1 MEWDEIHFDVRL
13 LQRVPY
19 EGVSRMQTS
28 LRRKHRDRVVRRG
41 LGMMIESDFY
51 TTEAGR
57 KHFND
62 SLTSIR
68 YCVQET
74 CNFDVLYVREP
85 AWLRTQIPTPPH
97 ARMRFPCTYPASSPS
112 SRPSPVPMRGAHKL
126 TKTSPC
132 PLAKNKSYLTTTNYD
147 FAYDMTRKARP
158 AKSVRTA
165 LNHEIMMYAVCQKEP
180 LGLDKAVE
188 EIRFR
193 MSRYNVR
200 PNMMVIPPQL
210 ALYMSLAPEAK
221 TLYAEG
227 GPKADAQ
234 FEAGYEGFES
244 RNFRGLTVV
253 TSEPFEVAEDQE
265 CIQMLTRHTQVGEHY
280 IMKPPEPGVEVKR
293 EVKGFCDI
301 VIYDEEGDQ
310 HVRMS
315 WSDAVKATCA
325 DKLIP
330 AGGAGPGVSKG
341 NDTTMPL
348 KEWLQYAVTWAYLN
362 EQGYE
367 KTGDANDMPDADWF
381 EQFGFNAPDMGFEA
395 TNDQKSFKAWVT
407 WVKTNPKSERIQ
419 IVLARPFIEHEMHSA
434 VVAVAGK
441 DTGCTLFGPSDMQ
454 IAANIQVK
462 TIEGHYTCHIKSVV
476 SKPQNVFVA
485 RDVCCAGYV
494 AGGNVAYF
502 SRKADGT
509 YDLDTMDANLESRL
523 GVEGAAND
531 FHPSLFAFPS
541 HAGHTTAQSQMDTVC
556 SLTGRTLPWNTT
568 NPGADG
574 KDKFP
579 GGEKMYDAYSSKVHF
594 GSIHYGEDGNA
605 SRAHAFVSA
614 GSVNNSLCFRGPHR
628 VFNPYNQRLMNLV
641 PGLGHFGPDAI
652 PGVSAALARTSPAQ
666 NHGPAHTTAQ
676 PAPPPLITL
685 PLFAT
690 GRSLAPRRVD
700 ILEGRSRGDGA
711 GASRASGVVNVNVSC
726 QRVCV
731 CVCVCVCVLCAWA
744 LRRQ

>member
-1 MEWDEIHFDVRL
+1 M
-13 LQRVPY
+13 
-19 EGVSRMQTS
+19 S
-28 LRRKHRDRVVRRG
+28 
-41 LGMMIESDFY
+41 
-51 TTEAGR
+51 
-57 KHFND
+57 
-62 SLTSIR
+62 
-68 YCVQET
+68 
-74 CNFDVLYVREP
+74 
-85 AWLRTQIPTPPH
+85 
-97 ARMRFPCTYPASSPS
+97 
-112 SRPSPVPMRGAHKL
+112 
-126 TKTSPC
+126 
-132 PLAKNKSYLTTTNYD
+132 
-147 FAYDMTRKARP
+147 RKARP

-165 LNHEIMMYAVCQKEP
+165 LNHEIMMYAVCQKEA

-280 IMKPPEPGVEVKR
+280 IMKPPEPGVEVKENGR
-293 EVKGFCDI
+293 GFCDI
-301 VIYDEEGDQ
+301 IIYDEEGDQ

-315 WSDAVKATCA
+315 WSDAVKATCVA
-325 DKLIP
+325 EIVKRYLNDDGDARYPNAQQALDSVT
-330 AGGAGPGVSKG
+330 VSTG
-341 NDTTMPL
+341 DTNGMPL
-348 KEWLQYAVTWAYLN
+348 KQWLQYAVTWAYLN
-362 EQGYE
+362 EKGYSS
-367 KTGDANDMPDADWF
+367 TGAGFTDENWF
-381 EQFGFNAPDMGFEA
+381 NQFGFNAPAKYGFVNAQGE
-395 TNDQKSFKAWVT
+395 TGNTFEEWVT
-407 WVKTNPKSERIQ
+407 WVKTNSSAKRIQ

-509 YDLDTMDANLESRL
+509 YDLETMAANLESRL

-556 SLTGRTLPWNTT
+556 SLTGRTLPWNTA

-652 PGVSAALARTSPAQ
+652 PGSECC
-666 NHGPAHTTAQ
+666 
-676 PAPPPLITL
+676 
-685 PLFAT
+685 T
-690 GRSLAPRRVD
+690 G
-700 ILEGRSRGDGA
+700 
-711 GASRASGVVNVNVSC
+711 
-726 QRVCV
+726 
-731 CVCVCVCVLCAWA
+731 
-744 LRRQ
+744 

>member
-1 MEWDEIHFDVRL
+1 MSYGKFAPSKDDVIGALMHFFGAPASPEKLADYSEHHAATYHFPDAFTGSNVRLRDVMSNLILRSPQVWQTSLGLPFQQLEGTTVEWDEIHFDVRL

-74 CNFDVLYVREP
+74 CNFDVLY
-85 AWLRTQIPTPPH
+85 
-97 ARMRFPCTYPASSPS
+97 
-112 SRPSPVPMRGAHKL
+112 
-126 TKTSPC
+126 
-132 PLAKNKSYLTTTNYD
+132 SYLTTTNYD
-147 FAYDMTRKARP
+147 FAYDLTRKARP

-165 LNHEIMMYAVCQKEP
+165 LNHEIMMYAVCQKEA

-210 ALYMSLAPEAK
+210 ALYMALAPEPK

-265 CIQMLTRHTQVGEHY
+265 CIQMLTRNTQVGEHY
-280 IMKPPEPGVEVKR
+280 IMKPPEPGVEVKDNGR
-293 EVKGFCDI
+293 GFCDI
-301 VIYDEEGDQ
+301 IIYDEEGDQ

-315 WSDAVKATCA
+315 WSEAVKATCLTDIVKKYLDDNGNPKYA
-325 DKLIP
+325 NAEQALDTVT
-330 AGGAGPGVSKG
+330 VSMGDG
-341 NDTTMPL
+341 NGMPV
-348 KEWLQYAVTWAYLN
+348 KQWLQYAVTWAYLN
-362 EQGYE
+362 EKGYDS
-367 KTGDANDMPDADWF
+367 TGRGFTEEGWF
-381 EQFGFNAPDMGFEA
+381 LQFGFNTPAKYGFQNTGQQVGNTFEE
-395 TNDQKSFKAWVT
+395 
-407 WVKTNPKSERIQ
+407 WVKWVKENSSAKRIQ

-434 VVAVAGK
+434 IVAVAGK

-462 TIEGHYTCHIKSVV
+462 TIEGHYTCHVKSVV

-509 YDLDTMDANLESRL
+509 YDIDTMASNLESRL

-579 GGEKMYDAYSSKVHF
+579 GGEEMYNAYSSKVHF

-652 PGVSAALARTSPAQ
+652 PGDARWRRGESTSMKAAREAMVQ
-666 NHGPAHTTAQ
+666 
-676 PAPPPLITL
+676 APVVPPI
-685 PLFAT
+685 A
-690 GRSLAPRRVD
+690 
-700 ILEGRSRGDGA
+700 
-711 GASRASGVVNVNVSC
+711 
-726 QRVCV
+726 
-731 CVCVCVCVLCAWA
+731 
-744 LRRQ
+744 

>member
-1 MEWDEIHFDVRL
+1 MSYGKFAPSKDDVIGALMHYFGAPASPDKLKDYQEHHAATYHFPDAFAGSNVRLREVMSNLILRSPQVWQTTIGLPFQQIEGTTVEWDEIHFDVRL

-51 TTEAGR
+51 ATEAGR
-57 KHFND
+57 QHFKD

-74 CNFDVLYVREP
+74 CNFDVLY
-85 AWLRTQIPTPPH
+85 
-97 ARMRFPCTYPASSPS
+97 
-112 SRPSPVPMRGAHKL
+112 
-126 TKTSPC
+126 
-132 PLAKNKSYLTTTNYD
+132 SYLTTSNYD

-158 AKSVRTA
+158 AKSVKTA

-210 ALYMSLAPEAK
+210 ALYMALAPEPK
-221 TLYAEG
+221 TLYTEG

-244 RNFRGLTVV
+244 RSFRGLTVV

-265 CIQMLTRHTQVGEHY
+265 SVQMLTRNTQVGEHY
-280 IMKPPEPGVEVKR
+280 IMKPPEPGQKIDPEQR
-293 EVKGFCDI
+293 GFCDI

-325 DKLIP
+325 SELI
-330 AGGAGPGVSKG
+330 GNVVGATGPTVSDG
-341 NDTTMPL
+341 TNAAPNL
-348 KEWLQYAVTWAYLN
+348 KEWLEHAVAWAWLN
-362 EQGYE
+362 ENGYE
-367 KTGDANDMPDADWF
+367 NKEAPPVDWAKKFGDNFGLDDA
-381 EQFGFNAPDMGFEA
+381 
-395 TNDQKSFKAWVT
+395 KIKAKADE
-407 WVKTNPKSERIQ
+407 VKKNGRKRVQ

-462 TIEGHYTCHIKSVV
+462 TIEGHYTCHVKSVV

-494 AGGNVAYF
+494 AGGNVGYF
-502 SRKADGT
+502 TKGRNGQCSMIEGQK
-509 YDLDTMDANLESRL
+509 NLTERL
-523 GVEGAAND
+523 GVNSGMTD
-531 FHPSLFAFPS
+531 YHPSLFAFPS
-541 HAGHTTAQSQMDTVC
+541 MEEHTIAHTQMDTVM
-556 SLTGRTLPWNTT
+556 SLTGRMLPWNTS
-568 NPGADG
+568 NPQDDA

-579 GGEKMYDAYSSKVHF
+579 GGKEMFDSYKKGINF
-594 GSIHYGEDGNA
+594 GSIHYGEDGQA

-628 VFNPYNQRLMNLV
+628 VFNPYSTKIMNLV

-652 PGVSAALARTSPAQ
+652 PGDARWRRGESTSLKAAREAMVQ
-666 NHGPAHTTAQ
+666 
-676 PAPPPLITL
+676 APVVPPM
-685 PLFAT
+685 
-690 GRSLAPRRVD
+690 S
-700 ILEGRSRGDGA
+700 
-711 GASRASGVVNVNVSC
+711 
-726 QRVCV
+726 
-731 CVCVCVCVLCAWA
+731 
-744 LRRQ
+744 